1 MPVTLRRHNG
11 FSLLQEMV
19 FRLKIAEALFA
30 KLTNRAS
37 VLMLQENGL
46 FEQFRVSRDAE
57 PLFMEL
63 VEGPFGLELLQGSI
77 DILLQV
83 GVFLQRPWRSSRR

>member
-63 VEGPFGLELLQGSI
+63 VEGPFGLELLQGR
-77 DILLQV
+77 LVL
-83 GVFLQRPWRSSRR
+83 FFATTMAK

>member
-1 MPVTLRRHNG
+1 
-11 FSLLQEMV
+11 
-19 FRLKIAEALFA
+19 
-30 KLTNRAS
+30 
-37 VLMLQENGL
+37 MLQENGL

-77 DILLQV
+77 DILLQLV
-83 GVFLQRPWRSSRR
+83 LFFATTMAK